1 MYRQL
6 VSKKTSRHNTLM
18 HDELSNKFYFS
29 SFFLSSLFGKHKIK
43 SSFLSP
49 PDFQHQN
56 SSPYEHHRHIGQ
68 SVNSDLVLGKFFER
82 IKYSARSKKKKKSF
96 SPSPKIPDQ
105 FVPGLFPGIRTKY
118 FILKPISS
126 PSVRTIV
133 PTQQHLSKS
142 PVQKKVR
149 SQPAKTLDLDNIR
162 TNKFKFAVMSKP
174 LATNTLSLSNLNQV
188 LGMHIFNNT

>member
-1 MYRQL
+1 
-6 VSKKTSRHNTLM
+6 M

-56 SSPYEHHRHIGQ
+56 SSPYEHHGHIGQ